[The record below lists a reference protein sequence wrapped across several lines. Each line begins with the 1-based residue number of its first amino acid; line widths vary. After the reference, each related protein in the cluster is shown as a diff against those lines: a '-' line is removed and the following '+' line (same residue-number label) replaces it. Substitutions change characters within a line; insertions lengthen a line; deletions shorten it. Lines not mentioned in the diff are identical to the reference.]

1 MVRMNSILAELE
13 QKATQLSADDRAQLA
28 LFLLQSLETTDEGDI
43 DEAWRVESERR
54 LAQVESGEIQP
65 VPGDDVFARVRRR
78 LG

>member
-1 MVRMNSILAELE
+1 MNSTLAELE
-13 QKATQLSADDRAQLA
+13 QKVTQLSADERAQLA
-28 LFLLQSLETTDEGDI
+28 LFLLQSLELADEGDI

-54 LAQVESGEIQP
+54 LAQIESGEVQS

>member
-1 MVRMNSILAELE
+1 MNSTLAELE
-13 QKATQLSADDRAQLA
+13 QKVTQLSADERAQLA
-28 LFLLQSLETTDEGDI
+28 LYLLQSLEPADEGDI

-54 LAQVESGEIQP
+54 LAQIESGEVQS

>member
-1 MVRMNSILAELE
+1 MDSTLAELE
-13 QKATQLSADDRAQLA
+13 QKVTQLSADERAQLA
-28 LFLLQSLETTDEGDI
+28 LFLLQSLEPADEGDI

-54 LAQVESGEIQP
+54 LAQIESGEVKS

>member
-1 MVRMNSILAELE
+1 MNSTLAELE
-13 QKATQLSADDRAQLA
+13 QKVTQLSADERAQLA
-28 LFLLQSLETTDEGDI
+28 LFLLQSLEPADEGDI

-54 LAQVESGEIQP
+54 LAQIESGEVQS

>member
-1 MVRMNSILAELE
+1 MNSTLAELE
-13 QKATQLSADDRAQLA
+13 LKVTQLSADERAQLA
-28 LFLLQSLETTDEGDI
+28 LYLLQSLEPADEGDI

-54 LAQVESGEIQP
+54 LAQIESGEVQS

>member
-1 MVRMNSILAELE
+1 MNSILAELE